1 MPKRPRQSLM
11 TSFPDNDG
19 YDIHRPSEFL
29 PEETDPTVRAM
40 VVELEKI
47 VDVALKIRVPL
58 SGGLA
63 HLVLLLEMLQ
73 SRKTD
78 EQSRI
83 ELAQFLLLL
92 SRLPELTSERFLDN
106 FKRFAELLSYH
117 DAGTP
122 HPDDTQTEPT
132 APRH

>member
-1 MPKRPRQSLM
+1 M

-29 PEETDPTVRAM
+29 PSETDPTVRAM

-78 EQSRI
+78 EDSRI

>member
-29 PEETDPTVRAM
+29 PSETDPTVRAM

-73 SRKTD
+73 SRKAD
-78 EQSRI
+78 EDSRI

-92 SRLPELTSERFLDN
+92 SRLPHLTSERFLDN

>member
-1 MPKRPRQSLM
+1 M

-29 PEETDPTVRAM
+29 PSETDPTVRAM

-73 SRKTD
+73 SQKTED
-78 EQSRI
+78 SQI
-83 ELAQFLLLL
+83 QLAQFLLRL
-92 SRLPELTSERFLDN
+92 SWLPELTSERFLDH

-122 HPDDTQTEPT
+122 HPDDTQSEPT

>member
-29 PEETDPTVRAM
+29 PSETDPTVRAM

-73 SRKTD
+73 SQKTED
-78 EQSRI
+78 SQI
-83 ELAQFLLLL
+83 QLAQFLLRL
-92 SRLPELTSERFLDN
+92 SWLPELTSERFLDN

>member
-1 MPKRPRQSLM
+1 M

-29 PEETDPTVRAM
+29 PSETDPTVRAM

-73 SRKTD
+73 SQKTED
-78 EQSRI
+78 SQI
-83 ELAQFLLLL
+83 QLAQFLLRL
-92 SRLPELTSERFLDN
+92 SWLPELTSERFLDN

>member
-19 YDIHRPSEFL
+19 FDILRPSQFL
-29 PEETDPTVRAM
+29 PDETDPKVREM

-58 SGGLA
+58 SGGLV
-63 HLVLLLEMLQ
+63 HMILLLEMLQ
-73 SRKTD
+73 ARKTD
-78 EQSRI
+78 EDSEI

-92 SRLPELTSERFLDN
+92 SRLTDLTTQRFLDS

-122 HPDDTQTEPT
+122 HPDDDQPEPN

>member
-1 MPKRPRQSLM
+1 M

-29 PEETDPTVRAM
+29 PSETDPTVRAM

-78 EQSRI
+78 EDSRI
-83 ELAQFLLLL
+83 QLAQFLLLL

>member
-1 MPKRPRQSLM
+1 M

-29 PEETDPTVRAM
+29 PEETDPKVREM

-58 SGGLA
+58 SGGTA
-63 HLVLLLEMLQ
+63 HLILLVEMLNR
-73 SRKTD
+73 RKQTESD
-78 EQSRI
+78 QR
-83 ELAQFLLLL
+83 ELVEYLYLL
-92 SRLPELTSERFLDN
+92 SRFGDLFSDRFLDE
-106 FKRFAELLSYH
+106 FKRFSELLSFH

-122 HPDDTQTEPT
+122 HPDQQAEPT
-132 APRH
+132 APVN

>member
-29 PEETDPTVRAM
+29 PSETDPTVRAM

-78 EQSRI
+78 EDSRI